1 MRRLFAVLLL
11 FGLAAGASGP
21 EAMAA
26 ALPWQHLPEGRQA
39 VVAAVPGGDRLTLD
53 DGTEVALV
61 SLRAPR
67 VAGGQP
73 PEPGLAEAQATLAG
87 LALRRSIR
95 LYGPADARDRH
106 GRYLAHAVTIGAA
119 DRPDAWLQAE
129 MIGRGMARASP
140 LAGEHPA
147 LAAALLA
154 LEADA
159 RTAGTGLW
167 QEPAYAI
174 RSAPAPAG
182 IPLGYQLVEGR
193 VLAVG
198 ESASSLFLNFGA
210 DWRHDFTVVVERRD
224 REGFPQGLRSVREM
238 QGRLVRV
245 RGAVF
250 QYGGPAIRIRHANA
264 IEILEEER

>member
-1 MRRLFAVLLL
+1 MRRLFAALLL
-11 FGLAAGASGP
+11 LGLAAGASGP
-21 EAMAA
+21 EATAA
-26 ALPWQHLPEGRQA
+26 APPWQHLPEGRQA
-39 VVAAVPGGDRLTLD
+39 VVVAVPGGDRLTLD
-53 DGTEVALV
+53 DGTEVALA

-67 VAGGQP
+67 AAGGQP
-73 PEPGLAEAQATLAG
+73 PEPGLAEAQAALAG

-95 LYGPADARDRH
+95 LYGPDDARDRY
-106 GRYLAHAVTIGAA
+106 GRRLAHAVTIGT
-119 DRPDAWLQAE
+119 DGRPDAWLQAE

-140 LAGEHPA
+140 PAREHPA
-147 LAAALLA
+147 LSAALLA
-154 LEADA
+154 READA

-167 QEPAYAI
+167 REPAYAV
-174 RSAPAPAG
+174 RSALAPAG

-193 VLAVG
+193 ILAVG
-198 ESASSLFLNFGA
+198 ENASSLFLNFGA
-210 DWRHDFTVVVERRD
+210 DWRHDFTAVVERSDRD
-224 REGFPQGLRSVREM
+224 GFAQGLRSVRAM